1 MKISTK
7 GRYGM
12 RAMIDLAAHEGNG
25 PILLRDIA
33 GRQQISERY
42 LEQLILMLKSA
53 GLVKSTRGARGGFA
67 LARAANEIRL
77 SEVLRALEGSL
88 VLVECVDDPKTCS
101 RVDSCV
107 TRDVWQEITDAILS
121 ILDSKSLKDMVD
133 LQCNKEK
140 EPMYYI

>member
-88 VLVECVDDPKTCS
+88 VLVECVDDPNTCS

-133 LQCNKEK
+133 LQCNKKK